1 AWHVDR
7 YDCALACRL
16 PGESTVPGNAEAPR
30 IGGYILVLQRR
41 SIVDHHFSRPASP
54 RNQGTFAGRDH
65 KILDLAAPNERRPD
79 DESENIVDC
88 LSGMG
93 PKQPRMS
100 SFFSPHGRIGRTGFR
115 AGPPPRCQ
123 SRKGCP
129 LDGPT
134 AAPGSTRS

>member
-1 AWHVDR
+1 MPRPRGMLGYHLGNLSHQGTRAWHVDR

-65 KILDLAAPNERRPD
+65 KILDLAAP
-79 DESENIVDC
+79 SE
-88 LSGMG
+88 
-93 PKQPRMS
+93 Q
-100 SFFSPHGRIGRTGFR
+100 IGR
-115 AGPPPRCQ
+115 AHV
-123 SRKGCP
+123 
-129 LDGPT
+129 
-134 AAPGSTRS
+134 

>member
-65 KILDLAAPNERRPD
+65 KILDLAAPSERRPD
-79 DESENIVDC
+79 DESENIVDEFPGC
-88 LSGMG
+88 GPNNRGCQASSAYTAEYTEPVSGLARQHVV
-93 PKQPRMS
+93 K
-100 SFFSPHGRIGRTGFR
+100 
-115 AGPPPRCQ
+115 
-123 SRKGCP
+123 
-129 LDGPT
+129 
-134 AAPGSTRS
+134 